1 VRSIKYQYFLGY
13 GVMGC
18 IAPYMSVYLA
28 YRGLDDRQIGLVM
41 SLGGLSVLL
50 TPAMMSLLADLK
62 LEHRVLLRSVFLG
75 AATALGLMLTSAGF
89 WWLLPTFWL
98 WSLSIS
104 PVMSMTDGLLFSAR
118 GRRDDAGVPTPPYH
132 RIRVFGTMGFIA
144 PSFVLYWLMDASDPA
159 AVRLALGC
167 GIAVALL
174 ACANTFFLPHTHGPV
189 AGPRPQAEVP
199 DPRPPAGKDKG
210 LPTVLALRCMLQPDI
225 ALFCAAMWLVQI
237 VASAYYTFYPL
248 YLTRVIGLQDQWL
261 GLISSVGV
269 VLEIGYMLAFG
280 WLLKK
285 LGVRWLMTLGV
296 LGVCVRMAML
306 GFVPTLAVAVGS
318 QLLHGLT
325 VLALFVL
332 PPLYLNHRAEPRFCN
347 SIQGLYAMIVLG
359 TGRITGSILAGQIAG
374 AWDGDILKVF
384 TITAGIAAAAL
395 LIFALFFR
403 DRSDTAI
410 TP

>member
-1 VRSIKYQYFLGY
+1 
-13 GVMGC
+13 MGS
-18 IAPYMSVYLA
+18 IAPYMSVYLE
-28 YRGLDDRQIGLVM
+28 YRQLSDRQIGLVM

-62 LEHRVLLRSVFLG
+62 LEHRVLLRSLFIGV
-75 AATALGLMLTSAGF
+75 AMALSLMLLSTGF

-104 PVMSMTDGLLFSAR
+104 PMMSMTDGLLFSVR

-144 PSFVLYWLMDASDPA
+144 PSFVLYGLMDGSDPA

-167 GIAVALL
+167 GIAVAVL
-174 ACANTFFLPHTHGPV
+174 ACANTFLLPHTRGPMG
-189 AGPRPQAEVP
+189 GPKPAQAEVP
-199 DPRPPAGKDKG
+199 DPHPPAGKDKG
-210 LPTVLALRCMLQPDI
+210 LPTVLALKCMLQPDV
-225 ALFCAAMWLVQI
+225 ALFCIAMWLVQ
-237 VASAYYTFYPL
+237 VVSAAYYTFYPL
-248 YLTRVIGLQDQWL
+248 YLTRVIGLGDQWL

-269 VLEIGYMLAFG
+269 VFEIGYVLAFG
-280 WLLKK
+280 WLLKR

-296 LGVCVRMAML
+296 LGVFARMAML
-306 GFVPTLAVAVGS
+306 GYIPTLGVAVGS

-332 PPLYLNHRAEPRFCN
+332 PPLYLNHRAEPRFRN
-347 SIQGLYAMIVLG
+347 SIQGLYAMLVLG
-359 TGRITGSILAGQIAG
+359 TGRITGSILAGQIAEV
-374 AWDGDILKVF
+374 WDGDVLKVF
-384 TITAGIAAAAL
+384 IITAGIAAVAV